1 MNARWIVLLG
11 LVLILA
17 GCADAMTF
25 EQAARAEQS
34 GFFAGAWHG
43 FILPFAW
50 IGSIFSDS
58 IAIYAIANNGILYD
72 SGFMLGVSLA
82 ASIGFLS

>member
-11 LVLILA
+11 VVLILT
-17 GCADAMTF
+17 GCADALTF
-25 EQAARAEQS
+25 EQAAKAEQA
-34 GFFAGAWHG
+34 GFLAGTWHG
-43 FILPFAW
+43 IILPFAW

-72 SGFMLGVSLA
+72 SGFMFGVSLSA
-82 ASIGFLS
+82 AIGFLS